1 MLFTVA
7 GSVAM
12 PAQMISLEEAGL
24 EERAD
29 LQEWVL
35 SNPAILGP
43 AVRVITF
50 EFEGLPTA
58 LPTVRDRVNVLGL
71 GADGR
76 LVVAE
81 IKSGRTPDTDVAAA
95 KYAAMVS
102 RLLPESLAEH
112 YARFQARRQTPMTPD
127 EALAELQAH
136 APDLSQE
143 TLRRPRVVLLAPD
156 FSPALTASVVWLN
169 EMGLDVALLQITAFR
184 SYVYGQLGSA
194 SVPMISV
201 SQIFPVR
208 QVEEFTISPERQRAK
223 EIADAKRRVQDAST
237 VRRLVNAELVAEGTM
252 FTLSPLS
259 DLTLEMRGQLEDWLN
274 GDPARRTAYWQNS
287 LTGPLVW
294 DLDKVAYT
302 PAALVRHIVEQA
314 TGMSQDFF
322 GTQWWRDPT
331 GWTLVELAG
340 PLSGGRGA
348 LYREYWSRWLQT
360 VRAQH
365 PDWTQMS
372 MLPGPELHHAA
383 VPDPGYALRA
393 ELRGRGAD
401 ALGLLHRP
409 RDARDEYR
417 PVRGTPGAA
426 GLHRVTLRP
435 GALVGAAARPG
446 RLPHRRLQRGRD
458 HRAPRTT
465 PSTSTGWSTPRN
477 ASAGL
482 STRSSPR
489 RPGEQRASSGAE
501 PSPLSTAARS
511 GQLFLSFQ
519 AASGAKTTINPAVQ
533 SSDGTR

>member
-1 MLFTVA
+1 MADEMLFTVA

-24 EERAD
+24 EGRAD

-81 IKSGRTPDTDVAAA
+81 VKSGRTPDTDVAAA

-237 VRRLVNAELVAEGTM
+237 VRRLVSAELVAEGTM

-259 DLTLEMRGQLEDWLN
+259 DLTLEMRSQLEDWLN
-274 GDPARRTAYWQNS
+274 ADPARRTAYWQNS
-287 LTGPLVW
+287 LSGPLVW

-314 TGMSQDFF
+314 TGLSQDFF

-348 LYREYWSRWLQT
+348 LYREFWSRWLQT

-365 PDWTQMS
+365 PDWTRMS
-372 MLPGPELHHAA
+372 VLPAQNFITLPSPIRGTHYGLSFVAGGRMRSDFFIDLGSPETSMAQFEALQAQQA
-383 VPDPGYALRA
+383 FIETRYGRALSWERLPDRGAYRIADYSEGEITSTEDYPFYIDWMVDAQERLREALGEILYRGDPGNDGF
-393 ELRGRGAD
+393 E
-401 ALGLLHRP
+401 
-409 RDARDEYR
+409 
-417 PVRGTPGAA
+417 
-426 GLHRVTLRP
+426 
-435 GALVGAAARPG
+435 
-446 RLPHRRLQRGRD
+446 RR
-458 HRAPRTT
+458 
-465 PSTSTGWSTPRN
+465 
-477 ASAGL
+477 
-482 STRSSPR
+482 
-489 RPGEQRASSGAE
+489 
-501 PSPLSTAARS
+501 
-511 GQLFLSFQ
+511 
-519 AASGAKTTINPAVQ
+519 
-533 SSDGTR
+533 